1 MEDATLSF
9 LVLFTVVKKW
19 LEIMDQGGMSIPNL
33 CPKHLKTS
41 SPECKRLVQNAG
53 CFIYNEIIPR
63 PFLFK
68 TFIFFIHRMKSPCI
82 LWNQYESIQVL
93 DLWKIRSKGLCHKI
107 LSSEHSFI
115 WVYAGLVCTRPSR
128 MQRLIPKLNAQ
139 SLSFL

>member
-1 MEDATLSF
+1 MYGRCFIKFSSSF
-9 LVLFTVVKKW
+9 FCGEKIIRNNV
-19 LEIMDQGGMSIPNL
+19 SRRNL
-33 CPKHLKTS
+33 CPKHLKTN

-63 PFLFK
+63 AFLFK
-68 TFIFFIHRMKSPCI
+68 NFILFIHRMQSPCI
-82 LWNQYESIQVL
+82 LWNQYESIQIL

-107 LSSEHSFI
+107 LSSEKSFI

-128 MQRLIPKLNAQ
+128 MQRFTPKLNAQ